1 MNPVIGVVLALTAL
15 VGGGVLLGWKGVI
28 LALTV
33 IVFWLLLQFSRL
45 MRVMQAAKEAPIGHI
60 DSAVMLQARLREGMK
75 LMDVLTLTRS
85 LGAKIE
91 GRPEAW
97 AWTDAGGIRLELQF
111 GQGHLRQWTLQRPAT
126 EAAAANTAATSAAGT
141 GAS

>member
-1 MNPVIGVVLALTAL
+1 MNPVVGVLLALAAL

-45 MRVMQAAKEAPIGHI
+45 MRVMQAANGAPVGRI
-60 DSAVMLQARLREGMK
+60 DSAVMLQSRLRQGMK
-75 LMDVLTLTRS
+75 LMEVLPLTRS
-85 LGAKIE
+85 LGAKVQ
-91 GRPEAW
+91 GREDAW

-111 GQGHLRQWTLQRPAT
+111 SKGVLQQWTLLRPAET
-126 EAAAANTAATSAAGT
+126 GTASEESGTGAGT
-141 GAS
+141 GAA

>member
-1 MNPVIGVVLALTAL
+1 MNAVVGVALALAAL

-45 MRVMQAAKEAPIGHI
+45 MRVMQTANGAPVGRI
-60 DSAVMLQARLREGMK
+60 DSAVMLQSRLRQGMK
-75 LMDVLTLTRS
+75 LMEVLPLTRS
-85 LGAKIE
+85 LGAKVD
-91 GRPEAW
+91 GRAETW

-111 GQGHLRQWTLQRPAT
+111 SKGVLQGWALQRPPAQGS
-126 EAAAANTAATSAAGT
+126 EAPDAGT
-141 GAS
+141 GAT

>member
-1 MNPVIGVVLALTAL
+1 MNAAVGVLLALAAL

-45 MRVMQAAKEAPIGHI
+45 MRVMQAANGAPVGRI
-60 DSAVMLQARLREGMK
+60 DSAVMLQSRLREGMK
-75 LMDVLTLTRS
+75 LMDILPLTRS

-91 GRPEAW
+91 GRDEAW
-97 AWTDAGGIRLELQF
+97 AWTDAGGLRLELQF
-111 GQGHLRQWTLQRPAT
+111 RRGVLQQWTLLRPAESGT
-126 EAAAANTAATSAAGT
+126 EAEAPGTGAGT
-141 GAS
+141 GAT